1 MTFNGNP
8 VSKEAMENEFTPLAP
23 GTSFRFACHNRVA
36 CFNECCRDLNQFLT
50 PYDILRL
57 KNGLGM
63 TSTAFLERYTSL
75 HTGPETGLPIVALKP
90 ETASGTACPF
100 VRPSGCSVY
109 AHRPSSCRIYPLA
122 RAITRSRET
131 GRTEE
136 HYALLKEP
144 HCLGHGQES
153 TQTVCQ
159 WIAGQELAV
168 YSEFNDM
175 LMEII
180 ALKNRMG
187 PEPLDM
193 KSRLAF
199 HMALYDLDR
208 FRVRMFEKDRLD
220 NSRLER
226 AGIDP
231 DLLERAKKDDLA
243 LLRIGH
249 EWVKRLLEEQSHR
262 TEPQTSGKQ

>member
-1 MTFNGNP
+1 
-8 VSKEAMENEFTPLAP
+8 MENEFIPLLPDA
-23 GTSFRFACHNRVA
+23 SFRFACHDRVA
-36 CFNECCRDLNQFLT
+36 CFNECCHDLNQFLT

-57 KNGLGM
+57 KNGLGL
-63 TSTAFLERYTSL
+63 SSSDFLEQYTTH

-90 ETASGTACPF
+90 ETASGMACPF

-131 GRTEE
+131 GRIEE

-144 HCLGHGQES
+144 HCLGHGQDNV
-153 TQTVCQ
+153 QTVREWVTNQ
-159 WIAGQELAV
+159 KLAV
-168 YSEFNDM
+168 YNEFNDM

-180 ALKNRMG
+180 ALKNQKG

-199 HMALYDLDR
+199 HMALYDIDR
-208 FRVRMFEKDRLD
+208 FREQVFEKGLLD
-220 NSRLER
+220 DSQTDG
-226 AGIDP
+226 AGLGP
-231 DLLERAKKDDLA
+231 DLLKQAQEDDMA

-249 EWVKRLLEEQSHR
+249 TWVKRLFQ
-262 TEPQTSGKQ
+262 

>member
-1 MTFNGNP
+1 
-8 VSKEAMENEFTPLAP
+8 MENEFIPLSLNA
-23 GTSFRFACHNRVA
+23 SFRFACHDRVA
-36 CFNECCRDLNQFLT
+36 CFNECCHDLNQFLT

-57 KNGLGM
+57 TNALGL
-63 TSTAFLERYTSL
+63 SSSDFLEQYTTQ

-90 ETASGTACPF
+90 ETDAGMACPF

-131 GRTEE
+131 GRIEE

-144 HCLGHGQES
+144 HCLGHGQDKQ
-153 TQTVCQ
+153 QTVRE
-159 WIAGQELAV
+159 WIANQELAE
-168 YSEFNDM
+168 YNTSNDM

-180 ALKNRMG
+180 ALKNQKG

-208 FRVRMFEKDRLD
+208 FREQVFEKGLLDDRQADDTGLD
-220 NSRLER
+220 P
-226 AGIDP
+226 G
-231 DLLERAKKDDLA
+231 LLKQAQEDDIA

-249 EWVKRLLEEQSHR
+249 WFVKRLF
-262 TEPQTSGKQ
+262 K